1 MSATSKLVFTF
12 SVGQII
18 IFKSS
23 YFSWALPSCMQ
34 NSATFLPP
42 HQLQALQR
50 VASELA
56 MRMLGME
63 IVVGKELELRAA
75 LMAVTRG
82 LQAGQHRVPPA
93 GQLLA
98 QPTVPPVSCLTST
111 SLYPGNKDL
120 RVWSRYSRHM
130 QFKGE
135 GYSCTLGFKLASIG
149 RLQLS

>member
-1 MSATSKLVFTF
+1 
-12 SVGQII
+12 
-18 IFKSS
+18 
-23 YFSWALPSCMQ
+23 MQ

-82 LQAGQHRVPPA
+82 LQAGQHRAPPA
-93 GQLLA
+93 RQLLA

-120 RVWSRYSRHM
+120 RVWSRYGHHT